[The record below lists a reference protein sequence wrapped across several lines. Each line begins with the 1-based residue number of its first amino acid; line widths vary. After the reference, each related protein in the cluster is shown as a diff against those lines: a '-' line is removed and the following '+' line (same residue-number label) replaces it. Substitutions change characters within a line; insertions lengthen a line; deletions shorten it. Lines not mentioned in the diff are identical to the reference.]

1 MYPPPRLTPTDKPHT
16 NPHDTAWRSRRR
28 QEAIACPRTCRY
40 VLGSAY
46 KKAGSVTPYD
56 KTTSVNLVTAREKDS
71 RKEATTKKKKN
82 DALAQIGNELGV
94 TVMVNGI
101 DVVEAYNTRGTR
113 KHFCPFCKMTLT
125 RVCSKKKCKD
135 LREGKQVIAEREDD
149 EPELSSDEDEPE
161 QSDDESVLP
170 LVNSLLQVDVE
181 SGKGRNKTTETFFCT
196 VKEYEAD
203 GAVILTTQD
212 GETMNIFLDDY
223 FWKRV
228 YHCVQCLH
236 YGVTKLKCDACGLE
250 RTSTPAI

>member
-1 MYPPPRLTPTDKPHT
+1 M
-16 NPHDTAWRSRRR
+16 
-28 QEAIACPRTCRY
+28 
-40 VLGSAY
+40 
-46 KKAGSVTPYD
+46 
-56 KTTSVNLVTAREKDS
+56 VTAQEKDS

-101 DVVEAYNTRGTR
+101 NVVEEYNTRGTR

-125 RVCSKKKCKD
+125 RVCAKQKCKE
-135 LREGKQVIAEREDD
+135 LRDGKKIIAEREDD
-149 EPELSSDEDEPE
+149 ELDLSSDEDEPE
-161 QSDDESVLP
+161 QSDDECVLP
-170 LVNSLLQVDVE
+170 PVNSLLQVDME

-196 VKEYEAD
+196 VKEYEAN
-203 GAVILTTQD
+203 G

-228 YHCVQCLH
+228 YQCVECLH

-250 RTSTPAI
+250 RTCTPAI

>member
-1 MYPPPRLTPTDKPHT
+1 MG
-16 NPHDTAWRSRRR
+16 
-28 QEAIACPRTCRY
+28 
-40 VLGSAY
+40 LG
-46 KKAGSVTPYD
+46 KK
-56 KTTSVNLVTAREKDS
+56 KTT
-71 RKEATTKKKKN
+71 
-82 DALAQIGNELGV
+82 ALAQIGNDLGV
-94 TVMVNGI
+94 TVMVNGV
-101 DVVEAYNTRGTR
+101 DVVEEYNTRGTR
-113 KHFCPFCKMTLT
+113 KHYCPYCKMTLT

-149 EPELSSDEDEPE
+149 EPDLSSDENEPE
-161 QSDDESVLP
+161 QSDDECVLP
-170 LVNSLLQVDVE
+170 PLNSLLQVDVE

-250 RTSTPAI
+250 RTSTAAI